1 MWLDDINI
9 GAPVFIFRDFICAYR
24 QPRTIKGIWV
34 VKRKI
39 EQIGWS

>member
-9 GAPVFIFRDFICAYR
+9 GAPVFIFRDCIYR
-24 QPRTIKGIWV
+24 QSRTIKGIWV

-39 EQIGWS
+39 EQMGWS